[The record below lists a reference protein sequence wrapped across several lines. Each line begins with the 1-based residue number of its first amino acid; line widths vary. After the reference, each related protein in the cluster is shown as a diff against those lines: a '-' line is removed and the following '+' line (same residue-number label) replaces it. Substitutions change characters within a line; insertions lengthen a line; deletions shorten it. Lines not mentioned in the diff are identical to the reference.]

1 MDREYLH
8 GYALAKK
15 SKGKVQILVP
25 PYGLGDSLPVL
36 AEGTTKP
43 RMLKDRFADVVNVKD
58 FGAVGDGKVD
68 DTQAFIAASKAKK
81 PVWVPD
87 GKYLVTGHV
96 AGNFYAETG
105 TVEIVGG
112 PTVVRSES
120 RKDYCKE
127 VLFVGKG
134 TLPVF
139 SFVSERWGA
148 GAKVSVQGLAVD
160 EAWNFYISC
169 SVDDKAQNASDRLFI
184 VLKFNGRFEY
194 VGATCFESE
203 KYVEQIVVGN
213 GKLIYAGSSSELFEH
228 DLSAVTWTNDVHL
241 AETCTKRK
249 LLLNGFD
256 NDFQLYEH
264 AGKFYNSCRSKFAGS
279 QAGSVRRDYIFAF
292 DKSALTP
299 AGVVKFDFSDVGWGG
314 TMSTA
319 NTASRK
325 AYPKRQSFCVTDTE
339 IIFAVGA
346 YWSSNFADGEG
357 YRRQGIKT
365 FTKKGELK
373 KTLLLDPR
381 KFRAKLQSVGIQA
394 QYVETEGVCERNGQ
408 IFSLVATGEEDR
420 FVVFR
425 EFSESA
431 SAIDFSDCKSEET
444 LAKQDP
450 VLLLFGGL
458 PVNPLTGEAFGTLAD
473 VLVFMR
479 DTATQELSFTAFS
492 SDFDVTPL
500 GVAQTTTSI
509 RIRSRYGSAYLI
521 DYMTSDKQGSGAA
534 YAVLSESNTVSIT
547 PISVRTANLRL
558 MPVKDFSG
566 VSQRILF
573 ETDTGDVAAAMLVHK
588 ASADVLE
595 FGGNTSLANSVSSH
609 SFFASSTGEAGEK
622 VGVGVLKIDYQGLYP
637 YLDYKYSLGLGAKRF
652 SHIYAQTGTIETSD
666 ERAKTSVV
674 DPDEALMRAWGK
686 VNFKVFQ
693 FKDAVEKKGTDARL
707 HVGVIAQQV
716 IEAFKSEGLDAYRY
730 GLLCYDKWE
739 DEYED
744 VEVVDTPEIVAD
756 DGTVTPAVTH
766 VEHRLVT
773 PAGDRY
779 GIRYEEAL
787 ALEAAYQRWRMGKLE
802 AALKAKGILL

>member
-249 LLLNGFD
+249 LSLFVKIS
-256 NDFQLYEH
+256 FQ
-264 AGKFYNSCRSKFAGS
+264 G
-279 QAGSVRRDYIFAF
+279 
-292 DKSALTP
+292 
-299 AGVVKFDFSDVGWGG
+299 
-314 TMSTA
+314 
-319 NTASRK
+319 
-325 AYPKRQSFCVTDTE
+325 
-339 IIFAVGA
+339 
-346 YWSSNFADGEG
+346 
-357 YRRQGIKT
+357 
-365 FTKKGELK
+365 
-373 KTLLLDPR
+373 
-381 KFRAKLQSVGIQA
+381 
-394 QYVETEGVCERNGQ
+394 
-408 IFSLVATGEEDR
+408 
-420 FVVFR
+420 
-425 EFSESA
+425 
-431 SAIDFSDCKSEET
+431 
-444 LAKQDP
+444 
-450 VLLLFGGL
+450 
-458 PVNPLTGEAFGTLAD
+458 
-473 VLVFMR
+473 
-479 DTATQELSFTAFS
+479 
-492 SDFDVTPL
+492 
-500 GVAQTTTSI
+500 
-509 RIRSRYGSAYLI
+509 
-521 DYMTSDKQGSGAA
+521 
-534 YAVLSESNTVSIT
+534 
-547 PISVRTANLRL
+547 
-558 MPVKDFSG
+558 
-566 VSQRILF
+566 
-573 ETDTGDVAAAMLVHK
+573 
-588 ASADVLE
+588 
-595 FGGNTSLANSVSSH
+595 
-609 SFFASSTGEAGEK
+609 
-622 VGVGVLKIDYQGLYP
+622 
-637 YLDYKYSLGLGAKRF
+637 
-652 SHIYAQTGTIETSD
+652 
-666 ERAKTSVV
+666 
-674 DPDEALMRAWGK
+674 
-686 VNFKVFQ
+686 
-693 FKDAVEKKGTDARL
+693 
-707 HVGVIAQQV
+707 
-716 IEAFKSEGLDAYRY
+716 
-730 GLLCYDKWE
+730 
-739 DEYED
+739 
-744 VEVVDTPEIVAD
+744 
-756 DGTVTPAVTH
+756 
-766 VEHRLVT
+766 
-773 PAGDRY
+773 
-779 GIRYEEAL
+779 
-787 ALEAAYQRWRMGKLE
+787 
-802 AALKAKGILL
+802 

>member
-1 MDREYLH
+1 METPV
-8 GYALAKK
+8 G
-15 SKGKVQILVP
+15 I
-25 PYGLGDSLPVL
+25 GDMLPVI
-36 AEGTTKP
+36 AEGSSVSRVLRK
-43 RMLKDRFADVVNVKD
+43 RFADVVNVKD
-58 FGAVGDGKVD
+58 FGAKGDGKTD
-68 DTQAFIAASKAKK
+68 DTQAFRVASKARK
-81 PVWVPD
+81 PVWVPG

-96 AGNFYAETG
+96 EGNFYAESG
-105 TVEIVGG
+105 TVSIVGG

-120 RKDYCKE
+120 LKDYRKE

-160 EAWNFYISC
+160 EDWNFYVTC
-169 SVDDKAQNASDRLFI
+169 AVDSKQQNASDNLFVVI
-184 VLKFNGRFEY
+184 KFNDRFEY
-194 VGATCFESE
+194 VGAACFESE
-203 KYVEQIVVGN
+203 KYVEQIVVGE
-213 GKLIYAGSSSELFEH
+213 GKLVYAGSSSELFEH
-228 DLSAVTWTNDVHL
+228 DLSSVTWSNDFHL
-241 AETCTKRK
+241 SASCAKRK
-249 LLLNGFD
+249 IALEGFD

-279 QAGSVRRDYIFAF
+279 QAESVRRDYIFAF
-292 DKSALTP
+292 DKDTLTP
-299 AGVVKFDFSDVGWGG
+299 AGVVKFDFNDVGWGG
-314 TMSTA
+314 ALSSA
-319 NTASRK
+319 NTATRK

-346 YWSSNFADGEG
+346 YWSASFPDGEG

-394 QYVETEGVCERNGQ
+394 QYVETESVCERDGQ
-408 IFSLVATGEEDR
+408 VFSLVATGESDR
-420 FVVFR
+420 FVVFC
-425 EFSESA
+425 EFSDSA

-458 PVNPLTGEAFGTLAD
+458 PVNPLTGEALGTLAD

-521 DYMTSDKQGSGAA
+521 DYMTSDKQGAGAA
-534 YAVLSESNTVSIT
+534 YAVLSASNTVSIT

-566 VSQRILF
+566 ASQRILF
-573 ETDTGDVAAAMLVHK
+573 ETDTGDVAGAMLVHK

-595 FGGNTSLANSVSSH
+595 FGGNTSLANSVSSY
-609 SFFASSTGEAGEK
+609 SFFASSTGVAGEK
-622 VGVGVLKIDYQGLYP
+622 VGVGVLKIDHQGLYP

-652 SHIYAQTGTIETSD
+652 SQIYAQTGTIETSD
-666 ERAKTSVV
+666 ERAKTSIVS
-674 DPDEALMRAWGK
+674 PDDSLMRAWGK
-686 VNFKVFQ
+686 VNFRVFK
-693 FKDAVEKKGTDARL
+693 FKDAVEKKGGDARI
-707 HVGVIAQQV
+707 HVGVIAQEV
-716 IEAFKSEGLDAYRY
+716 KAAFESEGLDASRY
-730 GLLCYDKWE
+730 GLFCHDAWE

-744 VEVVDTPEIVAD
+744 VTVVDQPEVTDDDGNITTPEVS
-756 DGTVTPAVTH
+756 H
-766 VEHRLVT
+766 VEKRLVT
-773 PAGDRY
+773 AAGDRY

-787 ALEAAYQRWRMGKLE
+787 ALECAYQRWRLAQIE
-802 AALKAKGILL
+802 ARL

>member
-1 MDREYLH
+1 MEHEYLH
-8 GYALAKK
+8 GRAFVKK
-15 SKGKVQILVP
+15 SKGKIQIFET
-25 PYGLGDSLPVL
+25 PYGLGDFVPVV

-58 FGAVGDGKVD
+58 FGAVGDGVTD
-68 DTQAFIAASKAKK
+68 DTAAFEAASRTSKR
-81 PVWVPD
+81 VWVPH

-120 RKDYCKE
+120 PKDYRKE

-139 SFVSERWGA
+139 AFVSDRWGTEA
-148 GAKVSVQGLAVD
+148 TVSVQGLAVD
-160 EAWNFYISC
+160 EVLNFYVTCAVEGKS
-169 SVDDKAQNASDRLFI
+169 QNASDNLFI
-184 VLKFNGRFEY
+184 VLKFNDRFEY
-194 VGATCFESE
+194 VGAACFESE
-203 KYVEQIVVGN
+203 KYVEQIVVGD
-213 GKLIYAGSSSELFEH
+213 GKLVYAGSANELFEH
-228 DLSAVTWTNDVHL
+228 DLPDVNWANDIHTS
-241 AETCTKRK
+241 ESCTKRK
-249 LLLNGFD
+249 IALEGFE

-264 AGKFYNSCRSKFAGS
+264 GGKFYNSSRGRFAGT
-279 QAGSVRRDYIFAF
+279 QAESVRRDYIFAF
-292 DKSALTP
+292 EKDTLAP

-314 TMSTA
+314 AAATA
-319 NTASRK
+319 TTATRK

-346 YWSSNFADGEG
+346 YWSGSSPDGEG

-373 KTLLLDPR
+373 KTQLLDPR

-394 QYVETEGVCERNGQ
+394 QYVETESVCERDGQ
-408 IFSLVATGEEDR
+408 VFSLVATGAIDR

-425 EFSESA
+425 EFSDSA
-431 SAIDFSDCKSEET
+431 SAIDFSDCKVEEAT
-444 LAKQDP
+444 AKQDP
-450 VLLLFGGL
+450 VLYQFGDL
-458 PVNPLTGEAFGTLAD
+458 PVNPLTGEALRTLAD

-479 DTATQELSFTAFS
+479 DTATPEIAFTVFPPYA
-492 SDFDVTPL
+492 FDVTPF
-500 GVAQTTTSI
+500 GITQTTTSI
-509 RIRSRYGSAYLI
+509 RIRNRYGSAYLI
-521 DYMTSDKQGSGAA
+521 DYMTSDKQGSGSV
-534 YAVLSESNTVSIT
+534 YAVLSASDTASIT
-547 PISVRTANLRL
+547 PVSVRTANVRL
-558 MPVKDFSG
+558 TPANDFSG
-566 VSQRILF
+566 HSQRIIF
-573 ETDTGDVAAAMLVHK
+573 ETDRGDVAGAVLIHK
-588 ASADVLE
+588 DAADVLE
-595 FGGNTSLANSVSSH
+595 FGGNTTLANAVSSH
-609 SFFASSTGEAGEK
+609 SFFASSTGVAGEK

-652 SHIYAQTGTIETSD
+652 SQIYAQTGTIETSD
-666 ERAKTSVV
+666 ERSKTTIAPPEN
-674 DPDEALMRAWGK
+674 DLMRAWGK

-693 FKDAVEKKGTDARL
+693 FKDAVEKKGKDARL

-716 IEAFKSEGLDAYRY
+716 IEAFASEGLDATRY

-739 DEYED
+739 DEYAD
-744 VEVVDTPEIVAD
+744 VEVVDVPEVVAE
-756 DGTVTPAVTH
+756 DGTVTPAKTH

-787 ALEAAYQRWRMGKLE
+787 ALEAAYQRWRMDKLE
-802 AALKAKGILL
+802 AALTLIV